1 MQLRKVYLV
10 GFLTERRHNIVNGG
24 YGSTNNKQDVYIY
37 TYIHSFCKSRALRF
51 VYVSRMLL
59 TQRILKLNTEYKYV
73 LLNYCLVRHRKNQVW
88 ESNLRVVSTYVFH
101 IITHK
106 YLVDYGVSM
115 LKIKCSKLVV
125 SCIPQKLE
133 FI

>member
-1 MQLRKVYLV
+1 MQLRKVYLA

-37 TYIHSFCKSRALRF
+37 IYIYIYIPFVKAGYLGRF
-51 VYVSRMLL
+51 ICVSRLLL

-73 LLNYCLVRHRKNQVW
+73 LLNYSLVRHRKNQVW
-88 ESNLRVVSTYVFH
+88 KSNLRIASTYIFH

-106 YLVDYGVSM
+106 
-115 LKIKCSKLVV
+115 
-125 SCIPQKLE
+125 
-133 FI
+133 